1 VVAGANVGV
10 MMAPELLGGRY
21 ELRGVLGRGGMAE
34 VRDGFDTRLG
44 RAVAIKLLHP
54 GFSVDADNRRR
65 FEAEARAAARLN
77 HPNIVAVHDSGE
89 HHGTPFI
96 VMERL
101 PGRTLADLIA
111 HGPMPQPLVHTML
124 DDVLAALAVAH
135 HAGILHRDIKP
146 ANILFADS
154 GRAKVTDFGIAKTA
168 DAHYTL
174 TGQIVGTM
182 AYLSPDRLAGKPA
195 TISDDL
201 YAVGVLG
208 YEALT
213 GRTPFSQDNLAAL
226 ARAIMEGRP
235 PPIAACRPDVDPAL
249 AAVVERAMAP
259 EAHWRFASTQAM
271 RASLANGRGVSEPA
285 PMRPPTLVLTSPV
298 PPMPPVA
305 VPNLGHWAQPAPRG
319 RRRILLG
326 LAAALTAIVVAAVA
340 FLFDSWSQSNPPTQP
355 ATTSPIAPA
364 PVGTTTPPR
373 SPVITTNLINPP
385 RNEHHGDEG
394 DGDHGDGD

>member
-1 VVAGANVGV
+1 
-10 MMAPELLGGRY
+10 MMGPELLGGRY
-21 ELRGVLGRGGMAE
+21 ELRGVLGRGGLAE
-34 VRDGFDTRLG
+34 VRDGWDTRLG

-54 GFSVDADNRRR
+54 GFGVDPDNLRR
-65 FEAEARAAARLN
+65 FEAEARSAAGLN

-89 HHGTPFI
+89 HQGTPFI

-124 DDVLAALAVAH
+124 DEVLAALAVAH
-135 HAGILHRDIKP
+135 RAGILHRDIKP

-154 GRAKVTDFGIAKTA
+154 GQAKVADFGIAKTA
-168 DAHYTL
+168 GVDHTH

-195 TISDDL
+195 AISDDL
-201 YAVGVLG
+201 YAVGVVG

-213 GRTPFSQDNLAAL
+213 GRKPFPQDNLVAV
-226 ARAIMEGRP
+226 ARAIMAGRP
-235 PPIAACRPDVDPAL
+235 PAIAALRPDVDSAL
-249 AAVVERAMAP
+249 PGVIERAMTPHAQ
-259 EAHWRFASTQAM
+259 WRFDSAQAM
-271 RASLANGRGVSEPA
+271 RASLANGRGVSGPA

-326 LAAALTAIVVAAVA
+326 LAAALTAIAVAAVA

-355 ATTSPIAPA
+355 AATTSPLAPA
-364 PVGTTTPPR
+364 PVSITTPPR
-373 SPVITTNLINPP
+373 SPVITTNLVNPP
-385 RNEHHGDEG
+385 GKHHGDEG
-394 DGDHGDGD
+394 NGDQGGGD

>member
-1 VVAGANVGV
+1 

-44 RAVAIKLLHP
+44 RAVAIKLLHA

-101 PGRTLADLIA
+101 PGRTLADLIS

-124 DDVLAALAVAH
+124 DDVLAPLAVAH

-146 ANILFADS
+146 ANILFANS

-213 GRTPFSQDNLAAL
+213 GRTPFSHDNLAAL

-235 PPIAACRPDVDPAL
+235 APIAALRPDVDPAL

-259 EAHWRFASTQAM
+259 EAHWRFASAEAM
-271 RASLANGRGVSEPA
+271 RASVSNGRGVSGPA
-285 PMRPPTLVLTSPV
+285 PMRPPTLLLTSPV
-298 PPMPPVA
+298 PSIPPVA
-305 VPNLGHWAQPAPRG
+305 VPNLGHWAQPGPRG
-319 RRRILLG
+319 RRRIFLG
-326 LAAALTAIVVAAVA
+326 LAAALTAIAVAAVA
-340 FLFDSWSQSNPPTQP
+340 FLFDSWSQGNPPTQP
-355 ATTSPIAPA
+355 AATTSPLAPA
-364 PVGTTTPPR
+364 PVSTTTPPR
-373 SPVITTNLINPP
+373 SPVFTTNLINPP
-385 RNEHHGDEG
+385 GNEHRGDEG
-394 DGDHGDGD
+394 DGDHGGGD

>member
-1 VVAGANVGV
+1 

-44 RAVAIKLLHP
+44 RVVAIKLLHP

-146 ANILFADS
+146 ANILFANS

-213 GRTPFSQDNLAAL
+213 GRKPFSQDNLAAL

-235 PPIAACRPDVDPAL
+235 PPITACRPDVDPAL

-259 EAHWRFASTQAM
+259 EAHWRFASAQAM
-271 RASLANGRGVSEPA
+271 RASLSNGRGVSGPA

-326 LAAALTAIVVAAVA
+326 LAAALTAIAVAAVA
-340 FLFDSWSQSNPPTQP
+340 FLFDSWSQSSPPTQP
-355 ATTSPIAPA
+355 AATTSPLAPA
-364 PVGTTTPPR
+364 PVSITTPPR

-385 RNEHHGDEG
+385 GNEHRGDEG
-394 DGDHGDGD
+394 NGGGD